1 MNTQESWV
9 ICHKG
14 ICIIRNYGELLYD
27 GPVSELTEELKELIK
42 EFRYDIH
49 GKEVGDFD
57 VN

>member
-9 ICHKG
+9 ICHKDR
-14 ICIIRNYGELLYD
+14 CIIRNYGELLYD
-27 GPVSELTEELKELIK
+27 GLVSELTEELKELIK
-42 EFRYDIH
+42 EFKYDIR